1 MESTTRAVT
10 GWWTA
15 ASDVAVVRSG
25 RRILDGVSCTV
36 AAGELLAVTGASASG
51 KTTLLSVLGGL
62 VAAEEGSVRYGRG
75 AGEGT
80 RLRTGDRSHL
90 LQVGMVLQ
98 LYGLLGVLTAQE
110 NVEVGLRSRGVSGRE
125 AGQRA
130 TATLERVGL
139 AGLGG
144 RPIDQLSGGQQQR
157 VAVARA
163 LCLEPALLLADE
175 PTSELDADNRDR
187 VVECLRAAADSGAA
201 VVIATHDPEVADT
214 ADRRRRAV
222 RMTTFTMPVD
232 ASTGIQ
238 AW

>member
-1 MESTTRAVT
+1 MEPATGTVT

-15 ASDVAVVRSG
+15 ASEVVVVRSG
-25 RRILDGVSCTV
+25 RKVLDRVSCSV
-36 AAGELLAVTGASASG
+36 AAGEVLAVTGASASG

-62 VAAEEGSVRYGRG
+62 VGADEGSVRYGRG
-75 AGEGT
+75 GGSGT
-80 RLRTGDRSHL
+80 QVRPGDRTHL

-110 NVEVGLRSRGVSGRE
+110 NVEVGLRSRGVGGRE
-125 AGQRA
+125 AGRRA
-130 TATLERVGL
+130 TAALERVGL

-187 VVECLRAAADSGAA
+187 VVECLRAAADGGAA
-201 VVIATHDPEVADT
+201 VVIATHDPEVAET
-214 ADRRRRAV
+214 ADRRLHLVDGAV
-222 RMTTFTMPVD
+222 RCE
-232 ASTGIQ
+232 
-238 AW
+238 